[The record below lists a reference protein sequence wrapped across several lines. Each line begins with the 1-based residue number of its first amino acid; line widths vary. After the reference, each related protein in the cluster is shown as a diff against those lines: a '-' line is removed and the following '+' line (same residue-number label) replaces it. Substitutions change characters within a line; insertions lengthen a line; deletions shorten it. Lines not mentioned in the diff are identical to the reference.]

1 LSKPRTTSAQT
12 RGRQQLRII
21 AGTARRRI
29 VTFPE
34 AEGLRPTPDRVRE
47 TLFNWL
53 GQELYGLRCLDLF
66 AGAGGLGFE
75 AASRGAA
82 EVVMVERSRPVFTS
96 LLANQRALGLTAVR
110 LVLADALTW
119 LAQARASGER
129 FDVVFLDPPFAST
142 LLNGA
147 LASVGDLLQP
157 RGRVYLE
164 SAAWPALD
172 AGWQVLRQA
181 QAGAVHYGLIARA
194 EVPVAWP
201 CAQ

>member
-1 LSKPRTTSAQT
+1 LSKSRTLPDQTS
-12 RGRQQLRII
+12 GRQQLRII
-21 AGTARRRI
+21 AGSARRRI
-29 VTFPE
+29 VTFPV

-53 GQELYGLRCLDLF
+53 GQALYGLRCLDLF

-82 EVVMVERSRPVFTS
+82 EVVMVERARPVFAA
-96 LLANQRALGLTAVR
+96 LQANQRQLGLATVR
-110 LVLADALTW
+110 LVPADALAW
-119 LAQARASGER
+119 LAQARAAGER
-129 FDVVFLDPPFAST
+129 FDVVFLDPPFASS
-142 LLNGA
+142 LLNDA
-147 LASVGDLLQP
+147 LAGVTDLLQP

-181 QAGAVHYGLIARA
+181 KAGAVHYGLITRA
-194 EVPVAWP
+194 E
-201 CAQ
+201 